1 MVKISGIL
9 TYNILRNFLLKNFL
23 KKFKKSIDNILNGM
37 LKYCLSSR
45 DDRDYIKSTLKSK
58 Q

>member
-9 TYNILRNFLLKNFL
+9 TYNILRNFLIKNFL